1 MAIKMRNNTH
11 EDACCCDCGETQ
23 KQVLN
28 MYDICIGGT
37 VFTICDRCVEQLQ
50 SKTLKAIVERNGR
63 VKSGRD
69 MAIIR
74 RRGQDDY
81 ETRRWERYAE
91 GRQTNAKEPVTKKGK
106 TK

>member
-1 MAIKMRNNTH
+1 MAIKMRNNTN

-28 MYDICIGGT
+28 MYDMCIGGNI
-37 VFTICDRCVEQLQ
+37 FTICDRCVEQIN

-69 MAIIR
+69 MAVIR
-74 RRGQDDY
+74 KRGQEDY
-81 ETRRWERYAE
+81 ETRRWERFAA
-91 GRQTNAKEPVTKKGK
+91 GRQTEPKETPVKKGK
-106 TK
+106 

>member
-28 MYDICIGGT
+28 MYDMCIGGII
-37 VFTICDRCVEQLQ
+37 FTICDRCAEQIEN
-50 SKTLKAIVERNGR
+50 KVLKAIVERNGR
-63 VKSGRD
+63 VKSGHD

-74 RRGQDDY
+74 KRGQEDY
-81 ETRRWERYAE
+81 ETRRRERYAAD
-91 GRQTNAKEPVTKKGK
+91 RQTEPKETKGK
-106 TK
+106 AK